1 MERIKSFLFNSL
13 FYLIISAIPL
23 FIIISISINIYQYY
37 SSVPRENIKQS
48 VGTVLG
54 YEKTRKGKLAKVYF
68 QHKKQNYFTLIS
80 DNYVIGE
87 KFMVEYEQ
95 ENPKAN
101 RVRLDKP
108 VFLKDEWI
116 CLTVGYL
123 DNYNTNY
130 FKSFSSFTYYV
141 DGVKY
146 EKLFEPIENSEVKY
160 SNAKEGYNYMVNYW
174 SHNPQRSIIVLDKKT
189 DKSLYDVK

>member
-1 MERIKSFLFNSL
+1 MEKIKSFLFNISIQL
-13 FYLIISAIPL
+13 LIYAIPL
-23 FIIISISINIYQYY
+23 FLIISISFYKYY
-37 SSVPRENIKQS
+37 SSIPRVNIKETI
-48 VGTVLG
+48 GEVLS
-54 YEKTRKGKLAKVYF
+54 YEKGRKRSAKIYF

-80 DNYVIGE
+80 DYYVIGE

-123 DNYNTNY
+123 NNYNTNY
-130 FKSFSSFTYYV
+130 FKSFSSYTYYV
-141 DGVKY
+141 EGVKF
-146 EKLFEPIENSEVKY
+146 EKFFEPIEDSDLIYPNV
-160 SNAKEGYNYMVNYW
+160 KEGYNYLVKYW
-174 SHNPQRSIIVLDKKT
+174 SHNPQRSIILLDKKT
-189 DKSLYDVK
+189 NKSLYDIK